1 MNNLSNYLNFLFSN
15 FLVVFHLSRFD
26 IKLKYKRTIIGD
38 YWGILTN
45 LIALGIISLIWS
57 IVFESYF
64 LEYFSKIFIGMTS
77 FYMLM
82 SFTSNSTDI
91 LYTTYKDDL
100 ISLGIPLNTVFQRN
114 FIKIL
119 LEYLQLFPVYI
130 IFTLIFIDTIGFE
143 CLLIIPGLILVLLNC
158 YFISI
163 ILSIVCLRFRDVGL
177 LIKSVMRAGV
187 LLTPILWDKSRLG
200 IYENYV
206 YLNPFTSMIEAL
218 KNPLLGLE
226 INYFIYIILII
237 FLLLNFIISFYLIK
251 SKLKILPF
259 WI

>member
-91 LYTTYKDDL
+91 LYTTYK
-100 ISLGIPLNTVFQRN
+100 
-114 FIKIL
+114 
-119 LEYLQLFPVYI
+119 
-130 IFTLIFIDTIGFE
+130 
-143 CLLIIPGLILVLLNC
+143 
-158 YFISI
+158 
-163 ILSIVCLRFRDVGL
+163 LS
-177 LIKSVMRAGV
+177 
-187 LLTPILWDKSRLG
+187 
-200 IYENYV
+200 
-206 YLNPFTSMIEAL
+206 
-218 KNPLLGLE
+218 
-226 INYFIYIILII
+226 
-237 FLLLNFIISFYLIK
+237 SF
-251 SKLKILPF
+251 
-259 WI
+259 

>member
-1 MNNLSNYLNFLFSN
+1 MNNLSDYLNFLFNN
-15 FLVVFHLSRFD
+15 FLPIFNLSRFD
-26 IKLKYKRTIIGD
+26 IKLKYKRTLLGD

-100 ISLGIPLNTVFQRN
+100 ISLGIPLNTVLQRN
-114 FIKIL
+114 FIKIF
-119 LEYLQLFPVYI
+119 LEYVQLFPVYL
-130 IFTLIFIDTIGFE
+130 IFTLIFIEKISFE
-143 CLLIIPGLILVLLNC
+143 YLLIIPGLILVLLNC
-158 YFISI
+158 YLFSI

-177 LIKSVMRAGV
+177 LIKSLMRAGV

-200 IYENYV
+200 IYENYI

-237 FLLLNFIISFYLIK
+237 IFLINFIISFFLVKKKIK
-251 SKLKILPF
+251 VLPF